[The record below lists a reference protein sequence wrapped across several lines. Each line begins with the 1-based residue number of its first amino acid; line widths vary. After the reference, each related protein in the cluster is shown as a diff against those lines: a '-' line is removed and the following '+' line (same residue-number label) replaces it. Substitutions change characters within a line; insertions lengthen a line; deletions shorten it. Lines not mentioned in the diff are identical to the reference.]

1 MYVKRNTEERSRD
14 HFYRR
19 KARIITYTDYVSVA
33 SVIQHTKRMRPII
46 LSSVACSALLYFPT
60 LSRNRHDFGET
71 LLNTKCVVLFS
82 L

>member
-1 MYVKRNTEERSRD
+1 MKRNTGERSRD

-19 KARIITYTDYVSVA
+19 KARTITYSECVSVA
-33 SVIQHTKRMRPII
+33 LGIQHAKRMHRIL
-46 LSSVACSALLYFPT
+46 LSSVAFSDLLYFHT

-71 LLNTKCVVLFS
+71 LSNTKCVVLFS